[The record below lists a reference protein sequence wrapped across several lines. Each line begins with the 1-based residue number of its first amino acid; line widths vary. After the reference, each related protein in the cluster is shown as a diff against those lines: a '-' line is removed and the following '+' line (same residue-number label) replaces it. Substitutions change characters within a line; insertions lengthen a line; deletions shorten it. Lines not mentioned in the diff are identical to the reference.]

1 MRTWIFQG
9 NPDDFDIDGY
19 LATRPVELPWLVT
32 RYADQ
37 IAVGDRVY
45 IWRTQGSG
53 DRDKAGVIAEA
64 EVIAPAA
71 LRPESPDA
79 VPFWRTG
86 GDEATALHNRAMLRL
101 VRIARP
107 REVIQRRWCMEDP
120 VLRDL
125 LNLRMAAGTNYLLT
139 EEHAERLA
147 ALWSR
152 TGRDWTRDES
162 VAGLWAYGQTRGGPV
177 SLLPGSPVATVALR
191 IGRAAGGVYNKVM
204 NFRHLDPRDGRKGMS
219 AVSDGDR
226 RVWDEFFDTS
236 QRELRL
242 AELNAEFDR
251 LWREEGSAR
260 GADAVSEQET
270 LDEQARVLERED
282 LPSLLARY
290 GREAAGRPKRPRATP
305 AAARVFERS
314 PLVVA
319 IAQIR
324 ANYRCEVPG
333 CQHSVFLR
341 ADGRMYSEVHHI
353 VPLGE
358 GGEDTPANVA
368 CICPTHHREVHVGTR
383 AGEITAALKAVRAG
397 EVE

>member
-45 IWRTQGSG
+45 IWRAQGSAQG
-53 DRDKAGVIAEA
+53 NTAGVIAEA
-64 EVIAPAA
+64 EVIAAPA

-79 VPFWRTG
+79 VPFWRRG
-86 GDEATALHNRAMLRL
+86 GDEATALRNRAILRL

-107 REVIQRRWCMEDP
+107 REVIQRRWCIEDP

-125 LNLRMAAGTNYLLT
+125 RVLKMASGTNYPLT
-139 EEHAERLA
+139 EKHAERLA

-152 TGRDWTRDES
+152 TGRDFTRDES
-162 VAGLWAYGQTRGGPV
+162 VAGLWAYARTYGGPV
-177 SLLPGSPVATVALR
+177 SLLPGSPVAIVALR

-204 NFRHLDPRDGRKGMS
+204 NFRHLDPRDEREGMS
-219 AVSDGDR
+219 AASDGDQ
-226 RVWDEFFDTS
+226 RVWNEFYDVT
-236 QRELRL
+236 RGELRL
-242 AELNAEFDR
+242 TELNAEFER
-251 LWREEGSAR
+251 LWGDEESAR
-260 GADAVSEQET
+260 GADAISEAEA
-270 LDEQARVLERED
+270 LDEQARVLEREG
-282 LPSLLARY
+282 LASLLARY
-290 GREAAGRPKRPRATP
+290 SREAARHPKRPRATS
-305 AAARVFERS
+305 AATKLFERS
-314 PLVVA
+314 ALVVA
-319 IAQIR
+319 IAQTR
-324 ANYRCEVPG
+324 ASHRCEVPD
-333 CQHSVFLR
+333 CPHPLFIC

-353 VPLGE
+353 VPLGD

-368 CICPTHHREVHVGTR
+368 CVCPAHHREAHVGSK
-383 AGEITAALKAVRAG
+383 AEEIAAALKAIRAR

>member
-32 RYADQ
+32 RYADE

-53 DRDKAGVIAEA
+53 EKDKAGVIAEA
-64 EVIAPAA
+64 EVVAPAA

-79 VPFWRTG
+79 EPFWRAG
-86 GDEATALHNRAMLRL
+86 SSQATAVLNRAMLRP
-101 VRIARP
+101 VRIARA
-107 REVIQRRWCMEDP
+107 REVIQRSWCMEDP

-125 LNLRMAAGTNYLLT
+125 PNLKMAAATNYPLT
-139 EEHAERLA
+139 QEHAERLA

-152 TGRDWTRDES
+152 TGRDFTRDES
-162 VAGLWAYGQTRGGPV
+162 VAGLWAYARTYGGPV
-177 SLLPGSPVATVALR
+177 SLLPGSPVAFVALQ
-191 IGRAAGGVYNKVM
+191 IGRAVGGVYNKVM
-204 NFRHLDPRDGRKGMS
+204 NFRHLDPRDKREGMS
-219 AVSDGDR
+219 AASDGDQ
-226 RVWDEFFDTS
+226 RVWDEFYDVA
-236 QRELRL
+236 RAELRL
-242 AELNAEFDR
+242 GELNAEFER
-251 LWREEGSAR
+251 LWGREESATD
-260 GADAVSEQET
+260 ADAISEEERF
-270 LDEQARVLERED
+270 DERARALEREG

-290 GREAAGRPKRPRATP
+290 NQEAGKRPKRPRATP
-305 AAARVFERS
+305 ASTRVFERS

-319 IAQIR
+319 IARTR
-324 ANYRCEVPG
+324 ASHKCEVPG
-333 CQHSVFLR
+333 CQHSAFLC

-368 CICPTHHREVHVGTR
+368 CVCPAHHREAHVGSK
-383 AGEITAALKAVRAG
+383 AGELAAALKAIRAR
-397 EVE
+397 EAE